1 MTVRPTKRAQSSS
14 KLVRGFATYALI
26 DLGKQVQEIKECV
39 WPTVRMYFFSTMTLL
54 CQRITINVL
63 LIPIVWWG
71 VIGLLAE
78 LSLRLLCRVPPLSV
92 TSGTLKE

>member
-1 MTVRPTKRAQSSS
+1 MTVRPTKRGRSSS